1 MKPKRREIRFAVFRL
16 RGDTDGGLSRY
27 QAKRIINAVS
37 DKEILD
43 AGFYS
48 IKEIRR
54 LAE

>member
-1 MKPKRREIRFAVFRL
+1 MKPSRREIRFAAFRL
-16 RGDTDGGLSRY
+16 RGKPIGITKE

-43 AGFYS
+43 AGFYD